1 MRYKTLVSRKLEELG
16 NYNLGL
22 KSMLSTNSS
31 REQVESQFEKIK
43 NKIEEIQTLINVEV
57 EERN

>member
-31 REQVESQFEKIK
+31 REQVENQFEKLRIRLK
-43 NKIEEIQTLINVEV
+43 KFKL
-57 EERN
+57 

>member
-16 NYNLGL
+16 NYNLGR
-22 KSMLSTNSS
+22 KAMVATKSS
-31 REQVESQFEKIK
+31 REQVENQFEKIK

>member
-16 NYNLGL
+16 NYHLGL

-31 REQVESQFEKIK
+31 REQVESQFERIK

-57 EERN
+57 EDRN